1 MTIDLLYLMKK
12 EMIRRGYSM
21 ETIIT
26 YLCCVRIFMHK
37 YKKDPKEYTRYD
49 MKDFLNALVEKGM
62 SAKTLNV
69 YLQSIK
75 FALDE
80 L

>member
-1 MTIDLLYLMKK
+1 
-12 EMIRRGYSM
+12 
-21 ETIIT
+21 
-26 YLCCVRIFMHK
+26 
-37 YKKDPKEYTRYD
+37 
-49 MKDFLNALVEKGM
+49 LVEKGM